1 LYFSLKVLA
10 VMTVSPQNTVLNRV
24 RFSLIRMVWV
34 SSIVF
39 SGWLWA
45 AATDAVER
53 HPLELQALLAP
64 DQVLRELPGEIAK
77 ARQAEDQRTLVLLY
91 LAKANACRVL
101 ADWSCQKQAAL
112 MVQQLATKAQLPLL
126 LVRGQIAQARAL
138 MALQDL
144 SGAEKMLSEAQLNL
158 VNTPSNELG
167 AEVNLAFSSF
177 SDTLGK
183 HALSVDYANRGLAL
197 LSADQALPTQ
207 VRLLRNRS
215 RSQGKL
221 GLADAALKSL
231 EQAELILLR
240 VDDPKLDAEIHL
252 ELARVARLS
261 NDVSE
266 QIGQGQAIM
275 VLAQRLNNAQ
285 LKSIANEVIGTAQL
299 QSGDLTKAQDRLL
312 AAWTGFR
319 DLSLRRDELRVLR
332 ALVQSKLNTKQQQS
346 AFEPLIQRFLAL
358 QADIEQSEKANAA
371 DDFDARLK
379 YVEQKVQLTRLE
391 GEAKLARERE
401 KTLTQQQ
408 RLTNFLF
415 ALIAIVLAML
425 TGFLL
430 LQRRWHQKLRQAFA
444 RTAQSEL
451 SYRTLADNARDVVVR
466 VKPNGERVYVSM
478 AVKETLGWDASE
490 LVGGNALDLI
500 HPDDRANAQQAIA
513 ALLREGGSATMSYR
527 VRHRNGEYLWLEVL
541 ARLTTSP
548 SLEGKEIVY
557 SGRDITARV
566 RAEAALRES
575 EHRLRAITDNIPA
588 LIAYIDGQEK
598 YRFANA
604 YFSRAFNE
612 DHHAMLGR
620 SVRELR
626 GEAMYQQLQP
636 QIQKALQGESV
647 SFEGNQ
653 TINGKPS
660 YFQSLF
666 CPDINADGKVV
677 GFFALTFDITE
688 LKYAQQE
695 LEQLARFDSLTG
707 LANRLQFDERMDQA
721 IKRCKRKGHP
731 LALLA
736 LDVDQFKAIND
747 SQGHP
752 FGDAVIKEFA
762 KRLRSCVRE
771 EDLLARIGGDEFVLL
786 IENAESE
793 ESVKRMAEKLLSVV
807 RMPVLIGAQALQITT
822 SIGIAFAK
830 FPSLAEPIITS
841 ADRALYAAKSAGR
854 DTYRVAQDRI

>member
-1 LYFSLKVLA
+1 MVLA
-10 VMTVSPQNTVLNRV
+10 AMTVSAPHLLPMRMGL
-24 RFSLIRMVWV
+24 SLICGLALLMSMLL
-34 SSIVF
+34 SSC
-39 SGWLWA
+39 LWA
-45 AATDAVER
+45 AASDAVER

-77 ARQAEDQRTLVLLY
+77 ARQGEDQRTLVLLY

-101 ADWSCQKQAAL
+101 ADWSCQKQAAQ
-112 MVQQLATKAQLPLL
+112 MVQQLAQAAKLPLL

-144 SGAEKMLSEAQLNL
+144 SAAEKMLSEAQLNL
-158 VNTPSNELG
+158 LNTPSNELG

-183 HALSVDYANRGLAL
+183 HALAVDYANRGLAL
-197 LSADQALPTQ
+197 LTGNQVNGDQALPTQ
-207 VRLLRNRS
+207 VRLLRNLS

-221 GLADAALKSL
+221 GLSEAALKSL
-231 EQAELILLR
+231 EQAEQLLVR

-261 NDVSE
+261 KDVGE
-266 QIGQGQAIM
+266 QINQGEPIL
-275 VLAQRLNNAQ
+275 VLAQRLNNVQ
-285 LKSIANEVIGTAQL
+285 LKSIGNEVLGIAL
-299 QSGDLTKAQDRLL
+299 QQKGDLTAAQQRLTV
-312 AAWTGFR
+312 AWNGFR
-319 DLSLRRDELRVLR
+319 ELSLRRDELRVLR
-332 ALVQSKLNTKQQQS
+332 VLVQSKLAAGEAAST
-346 AFEPLIQRFLAL
+346 PLIERFLAL

-379 YVEQKVQLTRLE
+379 
-391 GEAKLARERE
+391 LARQRE
-401 KTLTQQQ
+401 QTLTEQQ
-408 RLTNFLF
+408 RLTKFLF
-415 ALIAIVLAML
+415 ALIVIVLAML
-425 TGFLL
+425 LGFLL

-478 AVKETLGWDASE
+478 SVRETLGWEASE

-500 HPDDRANAQQAIA
+500 HPDDQASAQQAIT
-513 ALLREGGSATMSYR
+513 ALVREGGSATLCYR
-527 VRHRNGEYLWLEVL
+527 VRHRNGEYLWLEIL
-541 ARLTTSP
+541 ARLTVSP
-548 SLEGKEIVY
+548 SMEGKEIVY
-557 SGRDITARV
+557 SGRDISARV

-588 LIAYIDGQEK
+588 LIAYIDAEEK

-604 YFSRAFNE
+604 HFFRAFKE
-612 DHHAMLGR
+612 DHHAMIGR

-636 QIQKALQGESV
+636 QMQKALQGESV
-647 SFEGNQ
+647 RFEGNQ
-653 TINGKPS
+653 TLEGKPS
-660 YFQSLF
+660 YFQSLL
-666 CPDINADGKVV
+666 CPDIAADGKVI

-721 IKRCKRKGHP
+721 IKRCKRQGNP

-793 ESVKRMAEKLLSVV
+793 AAVKHMAEKLLATV
-807 RMPVLIGAQALQITT
+807 RMPVQIGTQALQITT

-854 DTYRVAQDRI
+854 DTYRIGQERI

>member
-1 LYFSLKVLA
+1 MVSKAMKLRAQHLSPTCLRSWLVCSFTLLLGMLFSSALL
-10 VMTVSPQNTVLNRV
+10 
-24 RFSLIRMVWV
+24 
-34 SSIVF
+34 
-39 SGWLWA
+39 A
-45 AATDAVER
+45 AAVNDAVER
-53 HPLELQALLAP
+53 HPLELQALLEP
-64 DQVLRELPGEIAK
+64 DQVLIELPEEIAK
-77 ARQAEDQRTLVLLY
+77 ARQAEDQRTLVMLY

-112 MVQQLATKAQLPLL
+112 MVQQLAQAAQLPLL

-144 SGAEKMLSEAQLNL
+144 SAAEKILSEAQLNL
-158 VNTPSNELG
+158 LNTPSNELG

-183 HALSVDYANRGLAL
+183 HALAVDYANRGLAL
-197 LSADQALPTQ
+197 LRGDQALATQ

-221 GLADAALKSL
+221 GLSEAAVQSL
-231 EQAELILLR
+231 EQAEHLLVR

-252 ELARVARLS
+252 ELARVARS
-261 NDVSE
+261 TKNVAE
-266 QIGQGQAIM
+266 QIAQGQMILG
-275 VLAQRLNNAQ
+275 LAQRLNNVQ
-285 LKSIANEVIGTAQL
+285 LESLGNEVLGIAMQ
-299 QSGDLTKAQDRLL
+299 QKGDQL
-312 AAWTGFR
+312 AAQQRLTTAWKGFR
-319 DLSLRRDELRVLR
+319 ELSLRRDELRVLR
-332 ALVQSKLNTKQQQS
+332 VLVQNKLAMGEAAST
-346 AFEPLIQRFLAL
+346 PLIERFLAL

-379 YVEQKVQLTRLE
+379 YVEQKIQLTHME
-391 GEAKLARERE
+391 GEAKLARQRE
-401 KTLTQQQ
+401 QALTEQQ
-408 RLTNFLF
+408 RLTKFLF
-415 ALIAIVLAML
+415 AFIVIVLAML
-425 TGFLL
+425 LGFLM
-430 LQRRWHQKLRQAFA
+430 LQRRWHQKLSQAFA

-466 VKPNGERVYVSM
+466 VKPTGERVYVSM
-478 AVKETLGWDASE
+478 SVKETLGWEASE

-500 HPDDRANAQQAIA
+500 HPEDQAFAQQAIA
-513 ALLREGGSATMSYR
+513 ALVREGGSATLCYR
-527 VRHRNGEYLWLEVL
+527 VRHRNGEYIWLEVL
-541 ARLTTSP
+541 ARLTISP
-548 SLEGKEIVY
+548 TLEVKEIVY
-557 SGRDITARV
+557 SGRDISARV

-588 LIAYIDGQEK
+588 LIAYIDAEEK

-604 YFSRAFNE
+604 HFFRAFKE

-636 QIQKALQGESV
+636 HMQKALQGESV

-653 TINGKPS
+653 TLDGKPS
-660 YFQSLF
+660 YFQSLL
-666 CPDINADGKVV
+666 CPDFAADGKVI

-707 LANRLQFDERMDQA
+707 LANRLQFDERIDQA
-721 IKRCKRKGHP
+721 IKRCKRQGNP

-771 EDLLARIGGDEFVLL
+771 EDVLARIGGDEFVLL

-793 ESVKRMAEKLLSVV
+793 EAVKRTAEKLLAAV
-807 RMPVLIGAQALQITT
+807 RMPVQIGSQALQITT

-830 FPSLAEPIITS
+830 FPTLAEPIITR

-854 DTYRVAQDRI
+854 DTYRVGQERN